1 MIWRHYAWVKGSD
14 YFVVYF
20 RLKLLWVMLWAHLL
34 VALDVPHAVVYP
46 SFEREAS
53 WKMCL

>member
-1 MIWRHYAWVKGSD
+1 MIWRHYAWVKDSD
-14 YFVVYF
+14 CFVVYF